1 MPADT
6 TLSQEPSER
15 HGSASRPYPCH
26 AWGSPPGVEWAIDY
40 GYCRNSLD
48 SQPPQAMI
56 GSTDPRCPRDCPHKA
71 PQRVVVM
78 FTRLFQAKGAKAAAE
93 CTRLHREKHRP

>member
-6 TLSQEPSER
+6 SLSQEPSEY
-15 HGSASRPYPCH
+15 HGSASKPYPCH
-26 AWGSPPGVEWAIDY
+26 AWKSPPGAERTIDY

-48 SQPPQAMI
+48 SQPPQAKI

-71 PQRVVVM
+71 PQHVVVL
-78 FTRLFQAKGAKAAAE
+78 FTRLFQAKGARAAAE
-93 CTRLHREKHRP
+93 ATKRHRERNR